1 MTELFFV
8 RHGQSKANLEHIF
21 AGAYDSPLSELGE
34 KQAEKNAEFF
44 SENIKPDVVYA
55 STLIRAYNTG
65 NAVAK
70 ACGIPI
76 IKNESLREIYAG
88 KWEGLSFEKVASEY
102 SKEFS
107 VWMNDLGNAV
117 CTDGESVAELQKR
130 VFEAVINIAK
140 ENDGKKVVI
149 ATHATPI
156 RVMECIFNKLPLT
169 DVINIPWVTNASVT
183 HVKYKDG
190 EWEVV
195 SRSYDDHLDGMT
207 SSLPATV

>member
-8 RHGQSKANLEHIF
+8 RHGQSEANLEHIF
-21 AGAYDSPLSELGE
+21 AGAFDSPLTELGL
-34 KQAEKNAEFF
+34 KQAEKNAEYFLK
-44 SENIKPDVVYA
+44 NIKPDVVYA
-55 STLIRAYNTG
+55 SPLERAYNTG

-88 KWEGLSFEKVASEY
+88 KWEGVSFEKIKDEY
-102 SKEFS
+102 SEEFDI
-107 VWMNDLGNAV
+107 WLNDLGNAV
-117 CTDGESVAELQKR
+117 CSDGESVVELQKR
-130 VFEAVINIAK
+130 VLEAVVKIAE

-156 RVMECIFNKLPLT
+156 RVVECIFNKKPLN
-169 DVINIPWVTNASVT
+169 DIVNIPWVTNASVT
-183 HVKYKDG
+183 HVKYQDG

-195 SRSYDDHLDGMT
+195 SRSYDEHLDGMT